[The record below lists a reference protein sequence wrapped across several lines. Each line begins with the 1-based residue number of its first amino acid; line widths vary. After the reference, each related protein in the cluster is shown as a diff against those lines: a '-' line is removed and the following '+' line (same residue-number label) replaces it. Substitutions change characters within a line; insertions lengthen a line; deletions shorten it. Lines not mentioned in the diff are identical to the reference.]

1 MASLFR
7 RASFACALLA
17 AGCAAP
23 ALSTRAGDME
33 PASYEAGAAAIQQR
47 LALTANTRQ
56 AKNVVLM
63 IGDGMGIST
72 LTAARIYAGQKAG
85 KPGEEHV
92 LTLGTLPYSALI
104 KTYNTD
110 QQVSDSAGTATA
122 MLTGL
127 KTRAGVLNTAPS
139 VGRGN
144 CPGALQK
151 PLTTLSQRAI
161 ASGRAAGVVT
171 TARLT
176 HATPA
181 VMYAVSPDRN
191 WESKKT
197 TPSAAKAAGC
207 SSIAEQLIEAPHG
220 LTIAMGGGRRAFD
233 DDMIARW
240 PGNSV
245 ATAAQMRAA
254 TTSPLLG
261 LFAPSHMPYAR
272 EKTPSPSLAE
282 MTAKALEM
290 LSANETGFFLMVEG
304 GRIDHGHHA
313 GRAELALEEV
323 REFDKAVQLVLD
335 SVDISETLILVTA
348 DHSHTLTISGYPTRG
363 NDILGAVVQNNA
375 KGTPTGSP
383 ALARDGLPYTTLGY
397 MNGPGAKD
405 GLRDPAKAPAGSIIR
420 QPALIP
426 TSAETHAGEDVAL
439 LAAGPWAHLVGGI
452 LEQHVIYHL
461 MAHAMGIED

>member
-1 MASLFR
+1 M
-7 RASFACALLA
+7 
-17 AGCAAP
+17 
-23 ALSTRAGDME
+23 
-33 PASYEAGAAAIQQR
+33 QQR
-47 LALTANTRQ
+47 LALAPNTAR

-72 LTAARIYAGQKAG
+72 ITAARIYAGQKDG

-92 LTLGTLPYSALI
+92 LSLGTLPYSALI

-127 KTRAGVLNTAPS
+127 KTRAGVINTAPS

-144 CPGALQK
+144 CPAALK
-151 PLTTLSQRAI
+151 SPLTTLARRAI
-161 ASGRAAGVVT
+161 SSGRAAGVVT

-181 VMYAVSPDRN
+181 AMYAVSPDRN
-191 WESKKT
+191 WESNKT

-207 SSIAEQLIEAPHG
+207 APIAEQLIDSAHG
-220 LTIAMGGGRRAFD
+220 LTVALGGGRRAFD

-240 PGNSV
+240 PGSFA
-245 ATAAQMRAA
+245 ATAAQMEAA
-254 TTSPLLG
+254 TAGPLLG

-272 EKTPSPSLAE
+272 ETTPSPSLAE
-282 MTAKALEM
+282 MTGKALDM
-290 LSANETGFFLMVEG
+290 LSANKDGFFLMVEG

-313 GRAELALEEV
+313 GRAELALEEA
-323 REFDKAVQLVLD
+323 REFDKAVRLVLD
-335 SVDISETLILVTA
+335 RVDMSETLILVTA

-363 NDILGAVVQNNA
+363 NDILGAVVQNDET
-375 KGTPTGSP
+375 GTPTGAP
-383 ALARDGLPYTTLGY
+383 ALAGDGLPYTTLGY

-405 GLRDPAKAPAGSIIR
+405 GVRDPSQAAEGAILR

-426 TSAETHAGEDVAL
+426 KRSETHSGEDVAL
-439 LAAGPWAHLVGGI
+439 LASGPWAHLVGGI

-461 MAHAMGIED
+461 MVHAMGLED